1 LALVSVISA
10 DREAGR
16 LAQCAAWNSEV
27 IVGRGADRPEPAGTE
42 FSRIRPPPSVGNM
55 RGLRGAASRHA
66 VRFPTDG
73 KRAHPSQGEG
83 RAQIVVEP
91 KQELPFEIAR
101 GSQGGAAE
109 GVAGNRHKTD
119 WPSHFVKV
127 RY

>member
-1 LALVSVISA
+1 MCSLEPRGHRWTWCGSA
-10 DREAGR
+10 RAGR
-16 LAQCAAWNSEV
+16 DRAQPNSPAALCREHAWFKGSRVET
-27 IVGRGADRPEPAGTE
+27 RGP
-42 FSRIRPPPSVGNM
+42 
-55 RGLRGAASRHA
+55 
-66 VRFPTDG
+66 FPKADG

>member
-1 LALVSVISA
+1 MIQHPT
-10 DREAGR
+10 GF
-16 LAQCAAWNSEV
+16 N
-27 IVGRGADRPEPAGTE
+27 RGG
-42 FSRIRPPPSVGNM
+42 M
-55 RGLRGAASRHA
+55 GAAYVQHGTTFQ
-66 VRFPTDG
+66 RFGVAWQELGTACTCAPDIST
-73 KRAHPSQGEG
+73 RAHLSQGEG

-91 KQELPFEIAR
+91 KQELPFELAR